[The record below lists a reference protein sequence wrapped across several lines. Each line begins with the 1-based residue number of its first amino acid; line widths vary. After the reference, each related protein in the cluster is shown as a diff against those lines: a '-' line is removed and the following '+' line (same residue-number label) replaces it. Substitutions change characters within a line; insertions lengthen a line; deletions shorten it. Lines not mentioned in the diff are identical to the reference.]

1 MSVSIEFL
9 STKNTNPNPRLSF
22 GSEALYG
29 SPSTRFQPR
38 GQRVSI
44 APRVKVAA
52 KGIGVGFQLPERR
65 KSSFYRSTVVFSAS
79 HEESKSS
86 EESDEI
92 KATAK
97 ESEEAWKQTLAAF
110 REQAI
115 KMQGVSQE
123 AYEIY
128 SKRAIAILK
137 ETSEQL
143 KIEAEKARKDLTVVA
158 KELSEDG
165 KKYLTEATENNPEVK
180 EIVEAFTLPTDDVK
194 EVSTLRDFYL
204 GIPYGL
210 LLTLGGFISFM
221 VTGSIPAIRFGII
234 LGGTLLALS
243 IASLRS
249 HKKGKTSPVALKGQ
263 AAIATIIFL
272 REIRLLSQRLMFP
285 NLLITIVSGTMV
297 AFYLYRITV
306 EDKWRKGPDMEYGTE
321 N

>member
-1 MSVSIEFL
+1 MSVSIELL
-9 STKNTNPNPRLSF
+9 STKNPNPNPRLSF

-29 SPSTRFQPR
+29 SPCMRVQSRA
-38 GQRVSI
+38 QRVSI
-44 APRVKVAA
+44 APRAKVAA

-65 KSSFYRSTVVFSAS
+65 RSSFYRSTVVFSAS
-79 HEESKSS
+79 HEESSS
-86 EESDEI
+86 EESSEI

-115 KMQGVSQE
+115 KMQSVSQE

-128 SKRAIAILK
+128 SKRATAILK
-137 ETSEQL
+137 ETAEQL

-180 EIVEAFTLPTDDVK
+180 EIVETFTLPTDDVK
-194 EVSTLRDFYL
+194 EFSTLHDFYL

-272 REIRLLSQRLMFP
+272 REMRLLFQSLMFP
-285 NLLITIVSGTMV
+285 NLLITIVSGAMV
-297 AFYLYRITV
+297 AFYFYRITV
-306 EDKWRKGPDMEYGTE
+306 ENKWRKGSDMEYGTE

>member
-1 MSVSIEFL
+1 MSVSIELL
-9 STKNTNPNPRLSF
+9 STKNPNPNPRLSF

-29 SPSTRFQPR
+29 SPCMRVQSRA
-38 GQRVSI
+38 QRVSI
-44 APRVKVAA
+44 APRAKVAA

-65 KSSFYRSTVVFSAS
+65 RSSFYRSTVVFSAS
-79 HEESKSS
+79 HEESSS
-86 EESDEI
+86 EESSEI

-115 KMQGVSQE
+115 KMQSVSQE

-128 SKRAIAILK
+128 SKRATAILT
-137 ETSEQL
+137 ETAEQL

-180 EIVEAFTLPTDDVK
+180 EIVETFTLPTEDVK
-194 EVSTLRDFYL
+194 EFSTLRDFYL

-210 LLTLGGFISFM
+210 LLTVGGFISFM

-234 LGGTLLALS
+234 LGGALLALS

-263 AAIATIIFL
+263 AGQRVVYFTI
-272 REIRLLSQRLMFP
+272 EI
-285 NLLITIVSGTMV
+285 TKK
-297 AFYLYRITV
+297 Y
-306 EDKWRKGPDMEYGTE
+306 
-321 N
+321 